1 MASDTTNESR
11 ERYLVPGLQRGL
23 EILRCFRVD
32 RPRIT
37 AAELATELSIPRST
51 VFRLVTTL
59 QYLGFL
65 ENSSGREYSLGA
77 GVLSLGFEYI
87 ASLELV
93 EHARPILERLSSSTG
108 QNTHL
113 VIRDGR
119 EVVVVLKVSGS
130 SSTLGSIK
138 VGTRLPAHAT
148 ILGRMCIA
156 YLDDAELDD
165 LYADVT
171 LKRHSPQTPATLR
184 ALRKVLAQDRERGYG
199 ISEQF
204 YDAGICAVAAPIF
217 EEGARPADGGLSE
230 DDDRAGLG
238 GGARIVEQTKSS
250 GQAAGPGGGLG
261 FSRRNGSDPRR
272 QSVYI

>member
-130 SSTLGSIK
+130 SSILGSIK
-138 VGTRLPAHAT
+138 VGTRLR
-148 ILGRMCIA
+148 RMCIA

-217 EEGARPADGGLSE
+217 EEGARPAGAINVLVRGVPTADYLKTMIGPVLAAARELSSKLNHRGRLL
-230 DDDRAGLG
+230 DRA
-238 GGARIVEQTKSS
+238 
-250 GQAAGPGGGLG
+250 AG
-261 FSRRNGSDPRR
+261 
-272 QSVYI
+272 

>member
-1 MASDTTNESR
+1 MAGETSNDPR

-23 EILRCFRVD
+23 EILRCFRAD

-37 AAELATELSIPRST
+37 AGELANELSIPRST

-65 ENSSGREYSLGA
+65 ETSPSGREYSLGA

-93 EHARPILERLSSSTG
+93 EHARPILERLANSTG
-108 QNTHL
+108 QHTHL

-119 EVVVVLKVSGS
+119 DVVVVLKVTGS
-130 SSTLGSIK
+130 SSILGSIK

-156 YLDDAELDD
+156 HLRDAELDD
-165 LYADVT
+165 LYGKVP
-171 LKRHSPQTPATLR
+171 LKRHSSQTPATLL
-184 ALRKVLAQDRERGYG
+184 ALRKVLAEDRARGYG

-217 EEGARPADGGLSE
+217 EEGARTAGAINVLIHGVPTPDYLKSMVDPVLAAARELSNKLNYRGPLL
-230 DDDRAGLG
+230 DRMA
-238 GGARIVEQTKSS
+238 S
-250 GQAAGPGGGLG
+250 
-261 FSRRNGSDPRR
+261 
-272 QSVYI
+272 